1 MYRGKLYGCMEINCC
16 ETSFFW
22 RSRRTAAFCVRTLS
36 YLGLVWPYTRRLGA
50 RKSVQGN
57 HPLDGSPS
65 LFAHLSRGTLRVP
78 FLRGLRA
85 RNAGRPLLSLR
96 DISPAPRGNLPA
108 PPPPLKRRAKLLCFS
123 HFWLLL
129 LLAIGTP
136 IFHKSL
142 LLRANLLEITY
153 ISRGALAKRL

>member
-65 LFAHLSRGTLRVP
+65 LFAHLSRGTLCIP
-78 FLRGLRA
+78 FLRGR
-85 RNAGRPLLSLR
+85 RTRPVPLCR
-96 DISPAPRGNLPA
+96 YATFPPRCGGIFPA
-108 PPPPLKRRAKLLCFS
+108 PPRFFEKNRVKLLCCATL
-123 HFWLLL
+123 WLCEHYSRE
-129 LLAIGTP
+129 ASAERDAFCSP
-136 IFHKSL
+136 QV
-142 LLRANLLEITY
+142 RAGLGCI
-153 ISRGALAKRL
+153 